1 MNSYRS
7 FKNGAALAAVTAL
20 LALAALPAAD
30 APLAAGAAKNAPGA
44 PDAAAA
50 SEPKSGPSGAPA
62 ATAATATPAPG
73 SAPAATAATDATAAP
88 NTTTAGAA
96 SAPAAATDRDRA
108 DAAKLRAAGHVELRV
123 HDPSTFVKCG
133 DEYWFFFTGSGVGSA
148 HSRDMKAWTLGPA
161 VFDAA
166 PAWVAGTVPL
176 NRNAHFWA
184 PDVIRV
190 GERYLLYYSVSS
202 FGKNTSAIALATNPT
217 LDPTAPNFKWTD
229 QGVVIG
235 SQRTDD
241 FNAIDPALFR
251 DDDGRLWMAFGSF
264 WSGIKLVELD
274 PATGKRL
281 APDSPLHAL
290 AHAEQIEAAFLHRHG
305 GRYYLFVNH
314 GLCCR
319 NLSSTYNIRVGRA
332 DAITGPYLDREGRPL
347 MDGGGTLVL
356 GTEGPF
362 IGPGHAGIFAE
373 GGREWFTC
381 HFYDGTRRGRPNL
394 AIRPL
399 TWDADGWPVVGVV
412 QENTTP

>member
-1 MNSYRS
+1 MKSYRS
-7 FKNGAALAAVTAL
+7 FKNGATLAAATAL
-20 LALAALPAAD
+20 LALAPLPATD
-30 APLAAGAAKNAPGA
+30 APGA
-44 PDAAAA
+44 TTT
-50 SEPKSGPSGAPA
+50 SESKSGPSAAPA
-62 ATAATATPAPG
+62 ATAAAATPATA
-73 SAPAATAATDATAAP
+73 SAPAATAATSAPTAA
-88 NTTTAGAA
+88 NTAVGAA

-108 DAAKLRAAGHVELRV
+108 DAARLRAAGHVELRV

-217 LDPTAPNFKWTD
+217 LDPAAANFKWTD
-229 QGVVIG
+229 AGVVLE
-235 SQRTDD
+235 SKRTDD

-347 MDGGGTLVL
+347 MNGGGTLVL

-399 TWDADGWPVVGVV
+399 TWDAEGWPVVGTV
-412 QENTTP
+412 EEPAAP